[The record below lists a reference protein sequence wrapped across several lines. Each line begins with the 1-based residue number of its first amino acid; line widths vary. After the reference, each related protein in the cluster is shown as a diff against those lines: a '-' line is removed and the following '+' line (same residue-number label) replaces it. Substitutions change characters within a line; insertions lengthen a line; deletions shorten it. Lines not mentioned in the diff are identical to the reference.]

1 MFLELGGM
9 WLTTQSL
16 RSALQHYTAHMTIWE
31 VCSRLRFTGYQD
43 LKSQDLHSLIAAAVK
58 ERILT
63 GRSDQYILQNV
74 LLEFGFMEFDIDGY
88 NSVLPTCALQNIIC
102 FCRI

>member
-1 MFLELGGM
+1 M

-43 LKSQDLHSLIAAAVK
+43 LKSQDLHSLIAAVVTD
-58 ERILT
+58 RILM
-63 GRSDQYILQNV
+63 GQSDQCTLQNFW
-74 LLEFGFMEFDIDGY
+74 LGFGFMEFDIDGY
-88 NSVLPTCALQNIIC
+88 NSVLPTCALQNSFTFVEFDIAG
-102 FCRI
+102 